1 MAPAAHEQAAKHG
14 EGEHVDLL
22 VTLIIG
28 GVVGWLASI
37 LMKTNGQMGILAN
50 IVVGIVGSFLGI
62 AIADALNVRHTGT
75 PAHWIVVVLG
85 ASLLI
90 GLLQSLGVFRRFATR

>member
-1 MAPAAHEQAAKHG
+1 MR
-14 EGEHVDLL
+14 GEHVDLL

-50 IVVGIVGSFLGI
+50 VVVGIVGSFLGI
-62 AIADALNVRHTGT
+62 AIANALNIRHTGT
-75 PAHWIVVVLG
+75 LAHWIIVVIG

-90 GLLQSLGVFRRFATR
+90 ALLQALGVFRRFATR

>member
-1 MAPAAHEQAAKHG
+1 M
-14 EGEHVDLL
+14 DLL

-28 GVVGWLASI
+28 GIVGWLASI

-50 IVVGIVGSFLGI
+50 VIVGIVGSFLGI
-62 AIADALNVRHTGT
+62 AIANALNVRHVGT
-75 PAHWIVVVLG
+75 LTHWIIVVAG

-90 GLLQSLGVFRRFATR
+90 FILQSLGVMRRLATR

>member
-1 MAPAAHEQAAKHG
+1 ME

-22 VTLIIG
+22 VTLIVG
-28 GVVGWLASI
+28 GIVGWLASI

-50 IVVGIVGSFLGI
+50 VVVGIVGSFLGI
-62 AIADALNVRHTGT
+62 AIANALNVRHTGT
-75 PAHWIVVVLG
+75 PAHWIIVVLG

-90 GLLQSLGVFRRFATR
+90 ALLQSLGVFRRLATR